1 MYFDILDMRSKC
13 EKGIK
18 LYFVIDIRVSINLF
32 FSNPKYEMKC
42 LLKGSRK
49 DTAGREFFSR
59 NEKDK
64 VKEMVIQGQC

>member
-13 EKGIK
+13 EKGM
-18 LYFVIDIRVSINLF
+18 YFVIDIRVSINLF

-49 DTAGREFFSR
+49 DAAGREFFSR
-59 NEKDK
+59 NEKVK